1 MAEETKPAEPVK
13 KSKLKLFI
21 IIGVVLVVLAGGGT
35 AALLMFGGG
44 GKKAEAAEG
53 KEDEGGH
60 GGEKGEGKA
69 GESLVSFDTFVVNL
83 ADPKGDRFLKAT
95 IRAVLSDPEVA
106 TELQKDEL
114 TRTRVRDRII
124 SVLTSKSFEEVASPG
139 GKDALRQQLLREIN
153 QSLPDDVVSEVL
165 FVEFVVQ

>member
-1 MAEETKPAEPVK
+1 MSEETKPAENK
-13 KSKLKLFI
+13 QKSKLKLFI
-21 IIGVVLVVLAGGGT
+21 IIGVALVVLAGGGT

-53 KEDEGGH
+53 KD
-60 GGEKGEGKA
+60 GEGKHGGPGDGKP

-95 IRAVLSDPEVA
+95 LRAVLSDPEVA
-106 TELQKDEL
+106 AELQKDEL

-124 SVLTSKSFEEVASPG
+124 SVLTSKSFEEISSPG
-139 GKDALRQQLLREIN
+139 GKDSLRQQLLREIN

>member
-1 MAEETKPAEPVK
+1 M
-13 KSKLKLFI
+13 LFRS
-21 IIGVVLVVLAGGGT
+21 
-35 AALLMFGGG
+35 
-44 GKKAEAAEG
+44 
-53 KEDEGGH
+53 
-60 GGEKGEGKA
+60 KGEGKP

-95 IRAVLSDPEVA
+95 LRAVLSDPEVA
-106 TELQKDEL
+106 AELQKDEL

-139 GKDALRQQLLREIN
+139 GKDSLRQQLLREIN